1 MAMKK
6 QNGERLYYQIMLLK
20 QLDLFGKVYER
31 DSLTCSHN
39 TVIIRYLTNVLIIN
53 YPDPELMYPIQSSSM
68 P

>member
-31 DSLTCSHN
+31 DSSHN

-53 YPDPELMYPIQSSSM
+53 YPDPELMYSIQSSSM